1 MAIDPISLLILIA
14 FMIISWVVS
23 ARLKGVFSKYSKVRI
38 STGITGKEVADKM
51 LKDNGIYDVKIQSVE
66 GQLSD
71 HYNPANKTINLS
83 REVYYG
89 NSVASAAVAAH
100 ETGHAVQHATAY
112 TWLGLRSALV
122 PVVNFSSRALSFIY
136 LGMLFLAFS
145 ANMFQSM
152 LLLIII
158 FQGAL
163 TLFSLITLPVE
174 IDASKRAVDWLDGAR
189 ITSRGQEHSGAITA
203 LRWAG
208 TTYVVA
214 ALGSL
219 TMLAYYIMRFLGNRD

>member
-1 MAIDPISLLILIA
+1 MLV
-14 FMIISWVVS
+14 SWIVS
-23 ARLKGVFSKYSKVRI
+23 SRLKGVFSKYSKVRL
-38 STGITGKEVADKM
+38 STGLTGKEVAEKM
-51 LKDNGIYDVKIQSVE
+51 LRDNSIFDVKVQSVD
-66 GQLSD
+66 GQLTD

-83 REVYYG
+83 RDVYYG
-89 NSVASAAVAAH
+89 NSVSAAAVAAH

-112 TWLGLRSALV
+112 AWLGLRSALV
-122 PVVNFSSRALSFIY
+122 PAVNFSSKALSFIY
-136 LGMLFLAFS
+136 LGMLLLAFS

-163 TLFSLITLPVE
+163 TLFSLVTLPVE
-174 IDASKRAVDWLDGAR
+174 IDASNRAVQWLDGAR
-189 ITSRGQEHSGAITA
+189 ITSRGQEHKGAITA

-208 TTYVVA
+208 TTYIVA

-219 TMLAYYIMRFLGNRD
+219 TMLAYYIMRFIGMNSDE